1 MFSRLS
7 AGTWPGAGSQAP
19 GLCPVLRAQFS
30 PGWEMWQ
37 GDLPGAE
44 DKLAWFLLCSCFGF
58 DVFVCGSRASVLPR
72 ETLSLFMA
80 VAYPRL
86 MLLGM

>member
-1 MFSRLS
+1 
-7 AGTWPGAGSQAP
+7 
-19 GLCPVLRAQFS
+19 
-30 PGWEMWQ
+30 MWQ

>member
-37 GDLPGAE
+37 GDLPGWM
-44 DKLAWFLLCSCFGF
+44 KNKSLGSLLPAQLGKRNRITFPEMCSEP
-58 DVFVCGSRASVLPR
+58 LP
-72 ETLSLFMA
+72 
-80 VAYPRL
+80 VN
-86 MLLGM
+86 LL